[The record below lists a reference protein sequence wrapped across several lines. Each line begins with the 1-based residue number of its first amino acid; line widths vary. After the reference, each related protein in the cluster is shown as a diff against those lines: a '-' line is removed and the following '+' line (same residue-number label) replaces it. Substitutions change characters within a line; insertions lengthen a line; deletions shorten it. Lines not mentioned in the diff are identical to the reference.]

1 MKPLSASDFR
11 ATRLMLDDS
20 DFALA
25 SGTYP
30 GPTNL
35 IEKGTWES
43 IVSLPDD
50 VSIRTSDEYGPQL
63 EQMWEYWGIWGR
75 VVHAVQALSKNP
87 TESPT
92 AIGACD
98 AADEFQAAT
107 YCALVGYYRV
117 AFSCLRNVL
126 EQMTIATRLA
136 LIPDPKQFAE
146 WRNASEKIGLGW
158 AADTIMK
165 NTGVRALEKHLEKTV
180 SDSLFVQAPKGFV
193 RRLFAELSKYTHGS
207 AGFTDADFRQ
217 SNGPIFVAETFLAWY
232 VATLKTYAVVLHELK
247 LAHPELKHL
256 PYGPPPVAFDK
267 FRRKVMADI
276 PSTDKDQVILQALVN
291 YWP

>member
-11 ATRLMLDDS
+11 AARLMLADS
-20 DFALA
+20 DFAL
-25 SGTYP
+25 
-30 GPTNL
+30 
-35 IEKGTWES
+35 
-43 IVSLPDD
+43 VSLPDD
-50 VSIRTSDEYGPQL
+50 VSIRTSDTYGPQL
-63 EQMWEYWGIWGR
+63 EQMWEYWSIWGR
-75 VVHAVQALSKNP
+75 VVLAVHALTKNP

-92 AIGACD
+92 ATAACD

-117 AFSCLRNVL
+117 AFSCLRSVL
-126 EQMTIATRLA
+126 EQMTVATRLA

-146 WRNASEKIGLGW
+146 WRNASEKIGIGW
-158 AADTIMK
+158 AADTIVK
-165 NTGVRALEKHLEKTV
+165 NTGVRAVEKHLAHAI

-217 SNGPIFVAETFLAWY
+217 SNGPIFVAETFLAWC
-232 VATLKTYAVVLHELK
+232 VATLKTYIIVLHEVK
-247 LAHPELKHL
+247 LAHPELKDL
-256 PYGPPPVAFDK
+256 PYGPPPMAFDK
-267 FRRKVMADI
+267 FRQKVMADI
-276 PSTDKDQVILQALVN
+276 PSTDRDQATLQALVN